1 MHRIIILSRDSVL
14 INNLK
19 RIVSQ
24 MNDFGEA
31 NIWDSVA
38 KIDYKL
44 DLGSKLGIIDLD
56 FFEGHNV
63 EVNLDLFKRFII
75 ISSKNEIPS
84 RWYSENTI
92 DILKKPINLL
102 RIKSAFNKVSK
113 SIGRVNKNTKTEQ
126 KLMQNIEL
134 PGHLKKV
141 RRVNKIAFIQR
152 LSGNRLDCVRTLG
165 FNTTATPNLLS
176 LVKQSPNFMWV
187 HDNYIVNKRHIKCQE
202 SSQLS
207 IAGKT
212 IPIGSEFK
220 AVVD

>member
-1 MHRIIILSRDSVL
+1 
-14 INNLK
+14 
-19 RIVSQ
+19 
-24 MNDFGEA
+24 
-31 NIWDSVA
+31 
-38 KIDYKL
+38 
-44 DLGSKLGIIDLD
+44 LGIIDLD

-63 EVNLDLFKRFII
+63 EVNLDLFKRFLI